1 MQSDCN
7 SIHLPSFHHTHTHTH
22 TCTCTHVHARTHT
35 HTHTHTHT
43 LRLSPKQEKAQM
55 GLLCVI
61 LSVIMMKRGN
71 ITEGKKRKKPLLVP
85 QPRPCPPPNSLLL
98 PGRRL
103 IVIKCF
109 ALLLQIYRAAVELPS
124 EAGTVSRLQVSKT
137 AVSCMYMY
145 GYNIIDSH
153 LQSFAFVVKCLSI
166 LAWISW

>member
-1 MQSDCN
+1 
-7 SIHLPSFHHTHTHTH
+7 
-22 TCTCTHVHARTHT
+22 
-35 HTHTHTHT
+35 
-43 LRLSPKQEKAQM
+43 M

-71 ITEGKKRKKPLLVP
+71 ITEGKKRKKKTIISTTASSLP
-85 QPRPCPPPNSLLL
+85 PPPNSLLL

-109 ALLLQIYRAAVELPS
+109 ALLSQIYRAAVELPS

-145 GYNIIDSH
+145 GYNI
-153 LQSFAFVVKCLSI
+153 
-166 LAWISW
+166 